1 MHSADTILAVDQGK
15 SWSART
21 CVNLLVFRSQHP
33 STSSTLHLFPISK
46 FLRQTSKMKLQESTI
61 LNWKETS
68 KSLSFFSLRLK
79 ENIRYLQI

>member
-1 MHSADTILAVDQGK
+1 MVHYCPQLRFQINLKTRPSEMHSADTILAVDQGK

-46 FLRQTSKMKLQESTI
+46 LLRQTSKMKLQESTI
-61 LNWKETS
+61 LN
-68 KSLSFFSLRLK
+68 
-79 ENIRYLQI
+79 